1 MVEKMVNVLYDFQEK
16 AINKNTILNALIREY
31 KQAENTLNN
40 IMKAVEQGVVNN
52 TTNKRMKELE
62 NQLEDLDRQIIA
74 EKSKSVSTLSKE
86 AIKEFFVEA
95 IKLQPKVL
103 IDYVIKEIKVYENK
117 LEIIFNS
124 PIKRSPDTNQ
134 GFFLFTFNS
143 NLPQYIP
150 NKEKPNMLE
159 MEIKYYV

>member
-1 MVEKMVNVLYDFQEK
+1 MVNVLYDFQEK

-86 AIKEFFVEA
+86 AIKEFFVDA

-103 IDYVIKEIKVYENK
+103 IDYVVKEIKVYENK

-124 PIKRSPDTNQ
+124 PIKRNPDENQ
-134 GFFLFTFNS
+134 GSFLFVFNS
-143 NLPQYIP
+143 KMPKYIQ
-150 NKEKPNMLE
+150 NKEKPE
-159 MEIKYYV
+159 MIDFEIKCNV